1 MDGSPSLRSSVCC
14 YWDSSSSGCLP
25 SGPGLWAVRRVWYTQ
40 RRLAAAPGDPLPRSA
55 ADVMTKSKKAYLL
68 MVWFAILF
76 VVYVVYVLYAN
87 FVHDPQ
93 ATAFLRHKTDLKRAL
108 HVAAWLN
115 VMRVHIVFACV
126 SMLTGV
132 INFSARM
139 RKKYRTFHRV
149 NGYLYVASVAIVVT
163 TSGYM
168 APYATGGKISSM
180 GFNLLNI
187 LWMLMT
193 IIAIVKIRKNQVNL
207 HRKWMARSYAFV
219 FTNLSIHLLTSL
231 FHDGLG
237 LAYVNSYTISVY
249 GTIVLL
255 LLTAEFV
262 IATAFRKTAPNI

>member
-1 MDGSPSLRSSVCC
+1 MEERLHEISTTAPYALHVGEVALILSVPDNDRKEVFPM
-14 YWDSSSSGCLP
+14 WWG
-25 SGPGLWAVRRVWYTQ
+25 
-40 RRLAAAPGDPLPRSA
+40 RSA
-55 ADVMTKSKKAYLL
+55 ADVMNNSKKAYLL
-68 MVWFAILF
+68 TVSIAILF
-76 VVYVVYVLYAN
+76 VVYVVYAN

-93 ATAFLRHKTDLKRAL
+93 ATAFLSHKTDLKRAL

-115 VMRVHIVFACV
+115 VMRVHVVFACV
-126 SMLTGV
+126 SMLAGA
-132 INFSARM
+132 INFSAWM
-139 RKKYRTFHRV
+139 RKKYRTLHRV

-180 GFNLLNI
+180 GFNLMNI

-231 FHDGLG
+231 FHDGFG

-255 LLTAEFV
+255 LLAAEFV
-262 IATAFRKTAPNI
+262 IATAFRKTAPHI